1 MNASLLNHLQGVKDY
16 TFSGSVYKDK
26 RLFLN
31 LFYNPKGFC
40 HCPNCRSRKLIK
52 YGKVH
57 RDIRALP
64 VGSTPTILHLTLQR
78 YQCKKCHH
86 VFQSRIPFT
95 NGEASYTKKFQAYI
109 LDLLR
114 LGLTISAVARHL
126 RRNWHIVKDIHK
138 AHLYKHYRNPNL
150 KGLRCISID
159 EFAVHK
165 REFDI
170 RIK

>member
-64 VGSTPTILHLTLQR
+64 SRLHSYDTSFDPSALPMQEMSPCLSVQNTVYQR
-78 YQCKKCHH
+78 RGKLYKEVSGLCPG
-86 VFQSRIPFT
+86 PFT
-95 NGEASYTKKFQAYI
+95 SWSYNQCGGKASEDKLACCKRYPQ
-109 LDLLR
+109 
-114 LGLTISAVARHL
+114 S
-126 RRNWHIVKDIHK
+126 
-138 AHLYKHYRNPNL
+138 P
-150 KGLRCISID
+150 SIQTLPQSQS
-159 EFAVHK
+159 E
-165 REFDI
+165 
-170 RIK
+170 RIKMHRHRRVRCP

>member
-57 RDIRALP
+57 SDIRALP

-78 YQCKKCHH
+78 YQCKK
-86 VFQSRIPFT
+86 
-95 NGEASYTKKFQAYI
+95 
-109 LDLLR
+109 
-114 LGLTISAVARHL
+114 
-126 RRNWHIVKDIHK
+126 
-138 AHLYKHYRNPNL
+138 
-150 KGLRCISID
+150 
-159 EFAVHK
+159 
-165 REFDI
+165 
-170 RIK
+170 

>member
-26 RLFLN
+26 RL
-31 LFYNPKGFC
+31 
-40 HCPNCRSRKLIK
+40 
-52 YGKVH
+52 
-57 RDIRALP
+57 
-64 VGSTPTILHLTLQR
+64 
-78 YQCKKCHH
+78 
-86 VFQSRIPFT
+86 
-95 NGEASYTKKFQAYI
+95 
-109 LDLLR
+109 
-114 LGLTISAVARHL
+114 
-126 RRNWHIVKDIHK
+126 RRNWHVVKDIHK

>member
-31 LFYNPKGFC
+31 LYYNPKGFC

-64 VGSTPTILHLTLQR
+64 VGSTPTILHLPPSALPMQEMSSCLSVQDTVYQQR
-78 YQCKKCHH
+78 GKSYKEVSGLCPG
-86 VFQSRIPFT
+86 PFT
-95 NGEASYTKKFQAYI
+95 SWSYNQCGGKTSEDKLACCKRYPQSPSAQA
-109 LDLLR
+109 LPQ
-114 LGLTISAVARHL
+114 SQ
-126 RRNWHIVKDIHK
+126 
-138 AHLYKHYRNPNL
+138 P
-150 KGLRCISID
+150 
-159 EFAVHK
+159 E
-165 REFDI
+165 
-170 RIK
+170 RIKIYRHRRVRCP